1 MSSHRPPKTTILAAW
16 VIILVAS
23 ALPRV
28 ILQEI
33 FHLTVSEDLRTTISV
48 GAILICLLLTLVWQ
62 PLRTLRPFLGLFL
75 VLTGIEWLVFTRID
89 QLPIFQSWLKDPSF
103 NVYMLAEKSLS
114 LIVTLV
120 IIAALFILK
129 KQRQAFFLAKGDT
142 SAQVEPVR
150 WLVVKEGV
158 TWNKFG
164 GYLALFISMGTL
176 AFLVIAG
183 QPPLDIVVQ
192 ALPFLPAVL
201 LAAALNAFNEE
212 MSWKASFLSVL
223 ENPVGRRQALWM
235 VAAYFGIAHYYGV
248 PYGVIGVL
256 LAGFLGWL
264 LAKSMQETHG
274 LFWAWFIHF
283 LQDVLIFSFLAIGS
297 ITPGGG

>member
-48 GAILICLLLTLVWQ
+48 GAILIGLLLTLVWQ
-62 PLRTLRPFLGLFL
+62 QLRTLRPFLGLFL
-75 VLTGIEWLVFTRID
+75 VLTGVEWLVFTRID

-142 SAQVEPVR
+142 SAKVEPVR
-150 WLVVKEGV
+150 WLGVKEGV